1 MADTNFTSALHP
13 VYPGVV
19 ARMIRSAW
27 LRDSGRQGYFIF
39 EGLESDLRRAGR
51 RPTCPSA
58 GRESG
63 RGKRRESAWRHSTAA
78 TFQRCIVNTV

>member
-51 RPTCPSA
+51 RPTCRSAVAKAEGVNVANRHGGILRPPPS
-58 GRESG
+58 SVV
-63 RGKRRESAWRHSTAA
+63 S
-78 TFQRCIVNTV
+78 